1 MYQSCKVVDYTLSGG
16 TFGATTIWGINEA
29 TFLLRT
35 AFDKGKYPLIEKARA
50 REHDEEQLRL
60 TIQKPIRRLQN
71 PDLGRRPRNLTQ
83 GTTASGSGQFGRIW

>member
-1 MYQSCKVVDYTLSGG
+1 MYQSCKVVDYAESGG

-50 REHDEEQLRL
+50 RERLRA
-60 TIQKPIRRLQN
+60 TETHTPK
-71 PDLGRRPRNLTQ
+71 
-83 GTTASGSGQFGRIW
+83 AHK

>member
-1 MYQSCKVVDYTLSGG
+1 MVDYTLSGG

-50 REHDEEQLRL
+50 REHE
-60 TIQKPIRRLQN
+60 RRATETHD
-71 PDLGRRPRNLTQ
+71 PKAHKK
-83 GTTASGSGQFGRIW
+83 ASKS